1 MSLYTPSPELNRSQ
15 IEALGGRRQL
25 IVYGAIPLMQ
35 LRHCPLRATQGLSG
49 PHRSCRRCDG
59 VPRDQRI
66 GAKSLTDRTGAAF
79 PLRRIAADGGCAI
92 QLLNS
97 AKLMLLRKAASLPA
111 CEGWRL
117 LLDGTDDVE
126 TVVRLHRLAMHGSD
140 VRSDPAWDAF
150 SRQNT
155 TTGHYFRGA
164 E

>member
-1 MSLYTPSPELNRSQ
+1 MEQT
-15 IEALGGRRQL
+15 
-25 IVYGAIPLMQ
+25 IV
-35 LRHCPLRATQGLSG
+35 
-49 PHRSCRRCDG
+49 
-59 VPRDQRI
+59 
-66 GAKSLTDRTGAAF
+66 AKSLTDRTGAAF
-79 PLRRIAADGGCAI
+79 PLRRIASDGGCVI

-140 VRSDPAWDAF
+140 VRSDPAWEAF
-150 SRQNT
+150 SKQNT

>member
-1 MSLYTPSPELNRSQ
+1 MEQ
-15 IEALGGRRQL
+15 KIE
-25 IVYGAIPLMQ
+25 
-35 LRHCPLRATQGLSG
+35 
-49 PHRSCRRCDG
+49 
-59 VPRDQRI
+59 
-66 GAKSLTDRTGAAF
+66 AKSLTDRTGAAF
-79 PLRRIAADGGCAI
+79 PLRRIASDGGCVI

-126 TVVRLHRLAMHGSD
+126 SVVRLHRLAMNGSD

-150 SRQNT
+150 SKQNT